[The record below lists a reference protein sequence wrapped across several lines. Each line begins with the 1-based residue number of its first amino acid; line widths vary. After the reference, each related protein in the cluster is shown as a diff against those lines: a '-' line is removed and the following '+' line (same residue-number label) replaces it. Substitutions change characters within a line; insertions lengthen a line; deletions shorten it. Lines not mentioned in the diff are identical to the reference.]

1 MLCELLKSHGIE
13 MDEEKIHKLEIFI
26 DAMMTAPFNLTAVK
40 TLREAYLKHVIEILL
55 PFRGHTLRG
64 TLVDVGS
71 GGGVPG
77 VPLAVVFDDL
87 EVWAVESVRKKT
99 EFLTR
104 MVEDLHLRVHI
115 LNGRAE
121 ELAHAKD
128 YRERF
133 DYATSRALGK
143 LPVALELMA
152 GFVKEGGCLLLYRGK
167 KYDEERRNMYTA
179 LQKLALE
186 EEKSVRY
193 RTASKDLVLAI
204 FRKTGVLDARYPRRS
219 GIPEKRPL

>member
-1 MLCELLKSHGIE
+1 MLCELLKSYGIE
-13 MDEEKIHKLEIFI
+13 MNKEKIHKLEIFI
-26 DAMMTAPFNLTAVK
+26 DAMMTTPFNLTAVK
-40 TLREAYLKHVIEILL
+40 TLSEAYLKHVIEILL
-55 PFRGHTLRG
+55 PFRGRTLRG

-71 GGGVPG
+71 GGGVPA
-77 VPLAVVFDDL
+77 VPLAIVFENL
-87 EVWAVESVRKKT
+87 
-99 EFLTR
+99 
-104 MVEDLHLRVHI
+104 EDLHLRVHV

-121 ELAHAKD
+121 ELAHVKD

-152 GFVKEGGCLLLYRGK
+152 GFVKKGGCLLLYKGK

-204 FRKTGVLDARYPRRS
+204 FRKTGVLDMRYPRRP

>member
-1 MLCELLKSHGIE
+1 MLCELLKSYSIE
-13 MDEEKIHKLEIFI
+13 MNKEKIHKLEIFI

-40 TLREAYLKHVIEILL
+40 MLQEAYLKHVIEVLL
-55 PFRGHTLRG
+55 PFRGRTLRG
-64 TLVDVGS
+64 ALVDVGS

-77 VPLAVVFDDL
+77 VPLAIVFDDL
-87 EVWAVESVRKKT
+87 EVWAIESVRKKT
-99 EFLTR
+99 EFLAKV
-104 MVEDLHLRVHI
+104 VEDLCLRVHV

-121 ELAHAKD
+121 KLAHVKD

-152 GFVKEGGCLLLYRGK
+152 GFVKKGGCLLLYRGR

-193 RTASKDLVLAI
+193 RVASKDLVLAI
-204 FRKTGVLDARYPRRS
+204 FRKTGVLDTRYPRRP